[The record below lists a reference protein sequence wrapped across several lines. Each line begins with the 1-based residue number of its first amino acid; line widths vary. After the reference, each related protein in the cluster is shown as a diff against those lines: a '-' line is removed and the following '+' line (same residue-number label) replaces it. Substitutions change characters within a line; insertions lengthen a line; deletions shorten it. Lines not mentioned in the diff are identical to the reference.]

1 MTTKSI
7 FLKSNYRLL
16 SNLSGVYFGSPSDA
30 IKHYDIELYSDGGN
44 SCNTPRYKPGY
55 TDGYSAYFTISAMA
69 CVIM

>member
-1 MTTKSI
+1 
-7 FLKSNYRLL
+7 
-16 SNLSGVYFGSPSDA
+16 VYFGSPSDT

-44 SCNTPRYKPGY
+44 SCYTPGYTDGY